1 MQQPE
6 TAKKMAQIIT
16 RQSKF
21 EENRMREDF
30 PSDKEM
36 VMLYW
41 SLMQLSEDTRDI
53 KVPLTALSFLN
64 EVDVGNLDPSTFY
77 LFTQL
82 VVMTQMRLNDPTD
95 GSSIGVDFKAIF
107 DAIVLGLQEDKKERI
122 STVHY
127 ASKTNSAIVSEVRA
141 TLRKKLPEFFE

>member
-1 MQQPE
+1 
-6 TAKKMAQIIT
+6 MAQIVT

-82 VVMTQMRLNDPTD
+82 VVMTQMRLDDPTD
-95 GSSIGVDFKAIF
+95 GSSISVDFKAIF

-122 STVHY
+122 
-127 ASKTNSAIVSEVRA
+127 
-141 TLRKKLPEFFE
+141 